1 MKAFFRNL
9 KFRRPIRSQWLRKKG
24 NIIICLEILTILI
37 LCITFLW
44 NKKSDNQSIEVAV
57 NPTTD
62 KKYIKWVEFNATY
75 DALDKAYHY
84 DIDTHNKDVELHFV
98 ELLSYLGAKYGGDFK
113 KYKAKDMD
121 QLAEKLLSG
130 KETIESLTKDM
141 KYYTYYYE
149 AYDAVLG
156 GIIGEY
162 EIEVYEP
169 NQQNS
174 GSTSSK
180 VSPTGAQ
187 TCTPTGSP
195 TSTPTSTPTGSK
207 KSKQTGTSTSTP
219 TGTPSSAP
227 METPA
232 PTVAPAKVWEK
243 RYGLKGFS
251 PIAKNF
257 YYYDYDDFGASRS
270 YGYKRVHLGHDM
282 MGQVGSPIIAVES
295 GYIEALGWNQYGG
308 WRIGIRSFDGKRY
321 YYYAHMRKNFPYNKE
336 LKVGSIVSAGDVI
349 GYLGRTGYST
359 TENTNNITTSHLHF
373 GLQLIFDES
382 QKEGNNEIWV
392 DTYALTKFL
401 YRNRSETYKDLES
414 KEYHRIF
421 SMKDPSVEQY
431 KNTLNKNDLKESDP
445 YKNSEEKDMPKDKDM
460 PNGGVIKEYD

>member
-1 MKAFFRNL
+1 MKTFYR
-9 KFRRPIRSQWLRKKG
+9 KFKLRKPIRLQWYRKKG

-37 LCITFLW
+37 LCFTFLW
-44 NKKSDNQSIEVAV
+44 DKKSTTQSIEVAI
-57 NPTTD
+57 NSATD

-75 DALDKAYHY
+75 EALDKAYHY
-84 DIDTHNKDVELHFV
+84 DIDTHNKEIELHFV
-98 ELLSYLGAKYGGDFK
+98 ELLSFLGAKYGGDFK
-113 KYKAKDMD
+113 KYRAKDMD
-121 QLAEKLLSG
+121 QLANKLLSG
-130 KETIESLTKDM
+130 KETIDSLTKDM
-141 KYYTYYYE
+141 KYYPYYYE
-149 AYDAVLG
+149 AYEAVLG
-156 GIIGEY
+156 GLIGEY
-162 EIEVYEP
+162 EIEVYE
-169 NQQNS
+169 
-174 GSTSSK
+174 SSK
-180 VSPTGAQ
+180 Q
-187 TCTPTGSP
+187 TNGKEITAAPMK
-195 TSTPTSTPTGSK
+195 TPTSTPLE
-207 KSKQTGTSTSTP
+207 TP
-219 TGTPSSAP
+219 TPTEAP
-227 METPA
+227 E
-232 PTVAPAKVWEK
+232 KVWEK

-251 PIAKNF
+251 PIAKNY

-295 GYIEALGWNQYGG
+295 GYIEAIGWNQYGG

-336 LKVGSIVSAGDVI
+336 LKVGSVVSAGDVI

-401 YRNRSETYKDLES
+401 YRNRSETYKDSET

-421 SMKDPSVEQY
+421 SMKDPAVEQY
-431 KNTLNKNDLKESDP
+431 KNSLNKEELKESDP
-445 YKNSEEKDMPKDKDM
+445 YENSEEKDMPND
-460 PNGGVIKEYD
+460 GVIKEYD

>member
-1 MKAFFRNL
+1 MKTFYR
-9 KFRRPIRSQWLRKKG
+9 KFKLRKPIRLQWFRKKG

-37 LCITFLW
+37 LCFTFLW
-44 NKKSDNQSIEVAV
+44 DKKSTNQSIEVAI
-57 NPTTD
+57 NSATD

-75 DALDKAYHY
+75 EALDKAYHY
-84 DIDTHNKDVELHFV
+84 DIDTHNKEIELHFV
-98 ELLSYLGAKYGGDFK
+98 ELLSFLGAKYGGDFK
-113 KYKAKDMD
+113 KYRAKDMD
-121 QLAEKLLSG
+121 QLANKLLSG
-130 KETIESLTKDM
+130 KETIDSLTKDM
-141 KYYTYYYE
+141 KYYPYYYE
-149 AYDAVLG
+149 AYEAVLG
-156 GIIGEY
+156 GLIGEY
-162 EIEVYEP
+162 EIEVYE
-169 NQQNS
+169 
-174 GSTSSK
+174 SSK
-180 VSPTGAQ
+180 Q
-187 TCTPTGSP
+187 TNGKEITAAPMK
-195 TSTPTSTPTGSK
+195 TPTSTPLE
-207 KSKQTGTSTSTP
+207 TP
-219 TGTPSSAP
+219 TPTEAP
-227 METPA
+227 E
-232 PTVAPAKVWEK
+232 KVWEK

-251 PIAKNF
+251 PIAKNY

-295 GYIEALGWNQYGG
+295 GYIEAIGWNQYGG

-336 LKVGSIVSAGDVI
+336 LKVGSVVSAGDVI

-401 YRNRSETYKDLES
+401 YRNRSETYKDSET

-421 SMKDPSVEQY
+421 SMKDPAVEQY
-431 KNTLNKNDLKESDP
+431 KNSLNKEELKESDP
-445 YKNSEEKDMPKDKDM
+445 YENSEEKDMPND
-460 PNGGVIKEYD
+460 GVIKEYD

>member
-9 KFRRPIRSQWLRKKG
+9 KFRRPSRFQWLRKKG
-24 NIIICLEILTILI
+24 NIIICLEILTVLI

-44 NKKSDNQSIEVAV
+44 NKKPDNQSIEVAV

-62 KKYIKWVEFNATY
+62 KKYIKWVEFNANY

-84 DIDTHNKDVELHFV
+84 DIDTHNKEVELHFV
-98 ELLSYLGAKYGGDFK
+98 ELLSYLGTKYGGDFK
-113 KYKAKDMD
+113 KYKSKDMD

-141 KYYTYYYE
+141 KYYSYYYE

-156 GIIGEY
+156 GLVGEY
-162 EIEVYEP
+162 EIEVYDLS
-169 NQQNS
+169 QQN
-174 GSTSSK
+174 
-180 VSPTGAQ
+180 GA
-187 TCTPTGSP
+187 
-195 TSTPTSTPTGSK
+195 
-207 KSKQTGTSTSTP
+207 STSTTST
-219 TGTPSSAP
+219 TGTPSSTP
-227 METPA
+227 METPT

-349 GYLGRTGYST
+349 GYIGRTGYST

-392 DTYALTKFL
+392 DTYSLTKFL
-401 YRNRSETYKDLES
+401 YRNRSETYKDLET

-431 KNTLNKNDLKESDP
+431 KNTLNKNDYKESNP
-445 YKNSEEKDMPKDKDM
+445 YENSEEKDMPKDKDM
-460 PNGGVIKEYD
+460 PNDGAIKEYD

>member
-1 MKAFFRNL
+1 MKTFYR
-9 KFRRPIRSQWLRKKG
+9 KFKLRKPIRLQWFRKKG

-37 LCITFLW
+37 LCFTFLW
-44 NKKSDNQSIEVAV
+44 DKKSTTQSIEVAI
-57 NPTTD
+57 NSATD

-75 DALDKAYHY
+75 EALDKAYHY
-84 DIDTHNKDVELHFV
+84 DIDTHNKEIELHFV
-98 ELLSYLGAKYGGDFK
+98 ELLSFLGAKYGGDFK
-113 KYKAKDMD
+113 KYRAKDMD
-121 QLAEKLLSG
+121 QLANKLLSG
-130 KETIESLTKDM
+130 KETIDSLTKDM
-141 KYYTYYYE
+141 KYYPYYYE
-149 AYDAVLG
+149 AYEAVLG
-156 GIIGEY
+156 GLIGEY
-162 EIEVYEP
+162 EIEVYE
-169 NQQNS
+169 
-174 GSTSSK
+174 SSK
-180 VSPTGAQ
+180 Q
-187 TCTPTGSP
+187 TNGKEITAAPMK
-195 TSTPTSTPTGSK
+195 TPTSTPLE
-207 KSKQTGTSTSTP
+207 TP
-219 TGTPSSAP
+219 TPTEAP
-227 METPA
+227 E
-232 PTVAPAKVWEK
+232 KVWEK

-251 PIAKNF
+251 PIAKNY

-295 GYIEALGWNQYGG
+295 GYIEAIGWNQYGG

-336 LKVGSIVSAGDVI
+336 LKVGSVVSAGDVI

-401 YRNRSETYKDLES
+401 YRNRSETYKDSET

-421 SMKDPSVEQY
+421 SMKDPAVEQY
-431 KNTLNKNDLKESDP
+431 KNSLNKEELKESDP
-445 YKNSEEKDMPKDKDM
+445 YENSEEKDMPND
-460 PNGGVIKEYD
+460 GVIKEYD

>member
-9 KFRRPIRSQWLRKKG
+9 KFKKPNRLQWLRKKG

-44 NKKSDNQSIEVAV
+44 NKKLDNQSIEVAV

-84 DIDTHNKDVELHFV
+84 DIDTHNKEVELHFV
-98 ELLSYLGAKYGGDFK
+98 ELLSYLGTKYGGDFK

-121 QLAEKLLSG
+121 QLAGKLLSG

-141 KYYTYYYE
+141 KYYSYYYE

-156 GIIGEY
+156 GLIGEY
-162 EIEVYEP
+162 EIEVYDP
-169 NQQNS
+169 SKQNN
-174 GSTSSK
+174 GTTSSK
-180 VSPTGAQ
+180 ASV
-187 TCTPTGSP
+187 TGSP
-195 TSTPTSTPTGSK
+195 TSTPLSTLKSTPSGSPTSTPLS
-207 KSKQTGTSTSTP
+207 SPTSTP
-219 TGTPSSAP
+219 TGTP
-227 METPA
+227 METPS
-232 PTVAPAKVWEK
+232 PTVAPTKVWEK

-251 PIAKNF
+251 PIAKNY

-401 YRNRSETYKDLES
+401 YRNRSETYKDLET

-431 KNTLNKNDLKESDP
+431 KNTLNKHDLKESDP
-445 YKNSEEKDMPKDKDM
+445 YENSEEKDMPKEKDIA
-460 PNGGVIKEYD
+460 NDGVIKEYN